1 MLIRDLKDSF
11 QKSNSVAVLLSITKL
26 NEYLKAKNLYSD
38 FKTKRKND
46 FTPYLCVEKSTG

>member
-11 QKSNSVAVLLSITKL
+11 QKSNSVAVLQSITKL